1 MIPLIENLAAAL
13 LSFAAAWGIPI
24 GYLLLCAIANRCTAA
39 RAVPLPQDIGVTS
52 TPPDLHPVLLGALRC
67 HHEGDRDNECN
78 AYGTALAAV
87 VAMIGRGEL
96 SFDVDER
103 RATSSAVADQSSE
116 SAMSPFITD
125 RRARKPRR
133 RSPRNEAVHTYG
145 SSLWLSRTGHA
156 ARSANASGN
165 SHGNA
170 NRRDADR
177 EYDAAALEL
186 VMPPQVQHASIE
198 ELYGHAADS
207 YKPLGRFLSTVTDDL
222 VALNLAQ
229 HPGMLSRIIFSAP
242 VAVAVCLSC
251 LFCPSLVLEH
261 PGTADAIVLC
271 VMLIAVMIGR
281 ATLVDLGVRLTPAGA
296 RVLAQANANV
306 RWAEGVKRGSVA
318 VSLGL
323 APDKV
328 VRLLA
333 TLLAMGRHDLA
344 ADVAE
349 CLACKGYVD
358 HLDDSRAHK
367 AIDFCIR
374 RPYSNTSAMRTE
386 LSPADVLLK
395 SVADTVDRMRS

>member
-1 MIPLIENLAAAL
+1 M
-13 LSFAAAWGIPI
+13 
-24 GYLLLCAIANRCTAA
+24 
-39 RAVPLPQDIGVTS
+39 
-52 TPPDLHPVLLGALRC
+52 
-67 HHEGDRDNECN
+67 
-78 AYGTALAAV
+78 
-87 VAMIGRGEL
+87 
-96 SFDVDER
+96 
-103 RATSSAVADQSSE
+103 
-116 SAMSPFITD
+116 
-125 RRARKPRR
+125 
-133 RSPRNEAVHTYG
+133 
-145 SSLWLSRTGHA
+145 
-156 ARSANASGN
+156 
-165 SHGNA
+165 
-170 NRRDADR
+170 
-177 EYDAAALEL
+177 
-186 VMPPQVQHASIE
+186 
-198 ELYGHAADS
+198 
-207 YKPLGRFLSTVTDDL
+207 
-222 VALNLAQ
+222 ALNLAQ
-229 HPGMLSRIIFSAP
+229 RPGMLSRIIFSAP

-323 APDKV
+323 APDEV

-349 CLACKGYVD
+349 CLACKGYVNR
-358 HLDDSRAHK
+358 LDDSRARE
-367 AIDFCIR
+367 AIDFCTR

-386 LSPADVLLK
+386 LSPADVLLE